1 MSFDEVR
8 LRRNGS
14 SVIQTMLKRLAEEAG
29 REAGREKVREEV
41 LEEVQEEDQEQPLG
55 LNTVET
61 VPVETA
67 KPLTKAALY

>member
-14 SVIQTMLKRLAEEAG
+14 SVIQTMLRRLAEEEG
-29 REAGREKVREEV
+29 RG
-41 LEEVQEEDQEQPLG
+41 EVQEEDQELPLG
-55 LNTVET
+55 LNTVQT

-67 KPLTKAALY
+67 KPLIKAALY

>member
-14 SVIQTMLKRLAEEAG
+14 SVIQTMLKRLAEEEG
-29 REAGREKVREEV
+29 REEAREARQEDG
-41 LEEVQEEDQEQPLG
+41 QEEDQELPLG
-55 LNTVET
+55 VNTVRT

>member
-14 SVIQTMLKRLAEEAG
+14 SVIQAMLKRLAEEA
-29 REAGREKVREEV
+29 VREEARQ
-41 LEEVQEEDQEQPLG
+41 EERQEEDQELPLG
-55 LNTVET
+55 LNTVRT

>member
-14 SVIQTMLKRLAEEAG
+14 SVIQAMLKRLAEEEG
-29 REAGREKVREEV
+29 R
-41 LEEVQEEDQEQPLG
+41 EEVQEERQAEEIPLG
-55 LNTVET
+55 LNTVRT

>member
-14 SVIQTMLKRLAEEAG
+14 SVIQAMLKRLAEEEG
-29 REAGREKVREEV
+29 R
-41 LEEVQEEDQEQPLG
+41 EEVQEERQEEEPVEDQELPLG
-55 LNTVET
+55 LNTVGT

-67 KPLTKAALY
+67 KPLTRAALY

>member
-1 MSFDEVR
+1 MSFDGVR

-29 REAGREKVREEV
+29 
-41 LEEVQEEDQEQPLG
+41 QEEEKEIPLG
-55 LNTVET
+55 RKTVGT

-67 KPLTKAALY
+67 KPLAKAALY

>member
-14 SVIQTMLKRLAEEAG
+14 SVIQTMLKRLAEESRQEG
-29 REAGREKVREEV
+29 QEEGPV
-41 LEEVQEEDQEQPLG
+41 EDQELPVG
-55 LNTVET
+55 LNTVGT

-67 KPLTKAALY
+67 KPLTRAALY

>member
-29 REAGREKVREEV
+29 REERREEA
-41 LEEVQEEDQEQPLG
+41 QEEDQEQPLG
-55 LNTVET
+55 LNTVRT

>member
-14 SVIQTMLKRLAEEAG
+14 SVIKAMLKRLAEEERRQESSEG
-29 REAGREKVREEV
+29 PEARPEE
-41 LEEVQEEDQEQPLG
+41 EQELPLG
-55 LNTVET
+55 LNTVRT

>member
-14 SVIQTMLKRLAEEAG
+14 SVIQTMLQRLAEEAG
-29 REAGREKVREEV
+29 QEERQEEVRE
-41 LEEVQEEDQEQPLG
+41 QDQELPLG
-55 LNTVET
+55 LNTVGT

-67 KPLTKAALY
+67 KPLTRAALY

>member
-14 SVIQTMLKRLAEEAG
+14 SVIQTMLKRLAEEEG
-29 REAGREKVREEV
+29 REERQEERR
-41 LEEVQEEDQEQPLG
+41 EEDQELPLG
-55 LNTVET
+55 LKTVGT

>member
-14 SVIQTMLKRLAEEAG
+14 SVIQAMLKRLAEEAG
-29 REAGREKVREEV
+29 REKVREEA
-41 LEEVQEEDQEQPLG
+41 QEEDQEQPLG
-55 LNTVET
+55 LNTVGT

>member
-14 SVIQTMLKRLAEEAG
+14 SVIQTMLKRLADEA
-29 REAGREKVREEV
+29 VQ
-41 LEEVQEEDQEQPLG
+41 EEVQEEDPELPLG